1 MAHNV
6 NVDGALVRIRSPWAP
21 LALGIL
27 TLGFYS
33 FVWYWKVNREAR
45 DFGRARHDREL
56 ADSSPLSSIL
66 AVTLGALLIVPAV
79 VSIFGTV
86 HRVQR
91 VERLAGR
98 EPVRSAIAVLWI
110 IPVFGVFAP
119 VLLQQRLNCVWERHL
134 VGSVPEGTLGRPSAV
149 WAGPGVHAER

>member
-6 NVDGALVRIRSPWAP
+6 NAAGALVRIRSPWAP

-27 TLGFYS
+27 TLGLYT

-66 AVTLGALLIVPAV
+66 AVTLGAVLIVPAV

-98 EPVRSAIAVLWI
+98 EPVSSSVAVLWI
-110 IPVFGVFAP
+110 IPIFGILAP
-119 VLLQQRLNCVWERHL
+119 VLLQGHLNRLWERHL
-134 VGSVPEGTLGRPSAV
+134 VGAVAEGALGRRSAV
-149 WAGPGVHAER
+149 LADPPVHVER